1 MAGRGWMLGC
11 LLLSAAICL
20 PGCGGDHARV
30 RVMQASPDE
39 SSVDVLVDGKTAA
52 SNVAYATAT
61 GYLTV
66 GSGSRHLQVE
76 PSGAS
81 NFIIDETLSLSAKA
95 DSTVLVTNLAPN
107 IAPLNLA
114 DDNSAPASG
123 SFKIRLVNAAP
134 NLGPVDV
141 YVVPPG
147 TDLTTVQPTVSSL
160 ASVAASGYT
169 SLTAG
174 TYEVFFTV
182 PGGISAFIDAG
193 PIAFAAGQVRTM
205 VALDAQAGGFTF
217 STLSDVN

>member
-1 MAGRGWMLGC
+1 MLGC

>member
-1 MAGRGWMLGC
+1 
-11 LLLSAAICL
+11 
-20 PGCGGDHARV
+20 
-30 RVMQASPDE
+30 MQASPDE